1 MTVVRRSVE
10 ASLKRARRDTGFDLG
25 ETALVLASRRRP
37 GVPLGPYRRHLA
49 RLAEETAAYVHASSP
64 RGTQATPLALRA
76 EALRQV
82 IGKRYRY
89 QGSEAAL
96 EESDGANLM
105 RVIDYRSGLPVA
117 LAIFYLQAARA
128 LSWPAVGID
137 FPVRFLVR
145 LEAAGERVILD
156 PFEGGRMLAPRDLRA
171 MLTAEAGN
179 GAAFTFADM
188 VETDGRAVL
197 LKLQQEAKIRLVEEE
212 RFQDAAETA
221 ETAALLDPTNPAP
234 WRDMG
239 FLFAHAGETKRAV
252 DALVEYLKREGDRAK
267 AAEAEALLGTLRR
280 QLI

>member
-1 MTVVRRSVE
+1 MTTVRPSVE
-10 ASLKRARRDTGFDLG
+10 ASLKRASRDGSFDLG

-49 RLAEETAAYVHASSP
+49 KLAEETADYARASAS

-105 RVIDYRSGLPVA
+105 RVIDYRAGLPVA
-117 LAIFYLQAARA
+117 LAILYLHAARA

-145 LEAAGERVILD
+145 LEDAGERVLLD
-156 PFEGGRMLAPRDLRA
+156 PFEGGRALGAHDLRA
-171 MLTAEAGN
+171 MLTAEAGS
-179 GAAFTFADM
+179 GAAFSFADLI
-188 VETDGRAVL
+188 EIDGRALL
-197 LKLQQEAKIRLVEEE
+197 LKLQREAKVRLVEEE
-212 RFQDAAETA
+212 RLQDAAETA
-221 ETAALLDPTNPAP
+221 ETIALLDPADPAP

-239 FLFAHAGETKRAV
+239 FLFAHAGETKRAA
-252 DALVEYLKREGDRAK
+252 DALVEYLKRESDRAK

>member
-1 MTVVRRSVE
+1 MAVRASVE
-10 ASLKRARRDTGFDLG
+10 ASLKRASRDAGFDLA

-49 RLAEETAAYVHASSP
+49 RLGDETAAYVRAATG
-64 RGTQATPLALRA
+64 GTAATPLALRA

-89 QGSEAAL
+89 QGSEAAF

-117 LAIFYLQAARA
+117 LAVLYIHAARA
-128 LSWPAVGID
+128 LSWRVVGID

-145 LEAAGERVILD
+145 LEDGGARLMLD
-156 PFEGGRMLAPRDLRA
+156 PFEGGRTLSPRDMRA
-171 MLTAEAGN
+171 MLKAEAGS
-179 GAAFTFADM
+179 GAEFAFADL
-188 VETDGRAVL
+188 VEADGRAIL
-197 LKLQQEAKIRLVEEE
+197 LKLQEQAKARLVEEE

-221 ETAALLDPTNPAP
+221 ETIALLNPADPAP

-239 FLFAHAGETKRAV
+239 FLYAHAGETKRAA
-252 DALVEYLKREGDRAK
+252 DALVEYLKRESDRSK

-280 QLI
+280 QLN